1 MLNNSN
7 EKMATFA
14 TMSEEAQI
22 HVDKC
27 TIQSTSNQDYS
38 WYHVEGN
45 KTWIVV
51 FDGHGNH
58 KEIIPTVDLI
68 TWLKNYNWKQLMKTR
83 VNRNPIHVLEDVIA
97 EEYSSTKGIGAA
109 ISITEIVDNKYVTI
123 WWKGDASTKLFDITD
138 GNINII
144 AETKIPSAEE
154 ELVRLAN
161 QNISVITKEG
171 WQVCGL
177 TETELTMRKNPIY
190 VFEGGDKIN
199 MSQSIGHDGIT
210 GVVDQKIEYTLND
223 DHDYRIWAGSDG
235 IWDIAGLDNE
245 VVLNKFWIYSAEQMA
260 EWAVNQW
267 KRKWVYVWYGTRV
280 SDQVIGD
287 CDDVTC
293 VVWSKTS

>member
-1 MLNNSN
+1 
-7 EKMATFA
+7 MATFA

-22 HVDKC
+22 NIDKS

-51 FDGHGNH
+51 FDGHGSH
-58 KEIIPTVDLI
+58 KDIIPTVDLV
-68 TWLKNYNWKQLMKTR
+68 TWLKHYNWKQLMKTR
-83 VNRNPIHVLEDVIA
+83 ENRNPIHVLEEIIA
-97 EEYSSTKGIGAA
+97 EQYSCTKGIGAA
-109 ISITEIVDNKYVTI
+109 ISITEIIDNKHITI
-123 WWKGDASTKLFDITD
+123 WWKGDASTKIFDITGGD
-138 GNINII
+138 INIV
-144 AETKIPSAEE
+144 AETKIPSKKE
-154 ELVRLAN
+154 ELIRLDS
-161 QNISVITKEG
+161 QNISVEISNS

-177 TETELTMRKNPIY
+177 TETELTMRPNDIY
-190 VFEGGDKIN
+190 KFGEHDIMN
-199 MSQSIGHDGIT
+199 MSQGIGHDGIT

-235 IWDIAGLDNE
+235 IWDIAGLDNKAI
-245 VVLNKFWIYSAEQMA
+245 LNKFWIYSARQMA

-267 KRKWVYVWYGTRV
+267 KREWVYVWYGTRTPG
-280 SDQVIGD
+280 QMIGD